1 MKLNEIRDN
10 PKARTKK
17 VRVGRG
23 PGSGRGKTSGKGH
36 KGQLARTGVAV
47 RSFEGGQMPLHRRL
61 PKRGFHNIFRKEFT
75 VVNLNRVQLAID
87 AGRLDAGAAITVDAL
102 QAAGLFKIAGD
113 GGVKLLGEGEIKSK
127 VTIQVQRASKS
138 WIAAVEKL
146 GGTVTVLAPP
156 VVKEPPPPKVYKT
169 EEEPKQEKPAKG
181 AKEKAPKQAE
191 GDKAGG
197 EKAGDEKPAPKPRAK
212 PAAKSE
218 PKPKS

>member
-61 PKRGFHNIFRKEFT
+61 PKRGFHNIFRRDFT

-87 AGRLDAGAAITVDAL
+87 AGRLDVGAAITVDAL

-127 VTIQVQRASKS
+127 VTIEVQRASKS
-138 WIAAVEKL
+138 AIAAVEKV

-156 VVKEPPPPKVYKT
+156 AVKEPPPKKVYKV

-181 AKEKAPKQAE
+181 AKEKAPKQAQ
-191 GDKAGG
+191 GG
-197 EKAGDEKPAPKPRAK
+197 EKAGGDKPAPKPRAK
-212 PAAKSE
+212 PAADKAE

>member
-23 PGSGRGKTSGKGH
+23 PGSGVGKTSGKGH

-61 PKRGFHNIFRKEFT
+61 PKRGFHNIFRKDFT

-127 VTIQVQRASKS
+127 VTIEVQRASKS
-138 WIAAVEKL
+138 AIAAVEKV

-156 VVKEPPPPKVYKT
+156 AVKEPPPKKVYKV
-169 EEEPKQEKPAKG
+169 EEEPKGKPAKG

-197 EKAGDEKPAPKPRAK
+197 DKPAPKPRAK
-212 PAAKSE
+212 PAADKAE

>member
-23 PGSGRGKTSGKGH
+23 PGSGVGKTSGKGH
-36 KGQLARTGVAV
+36 KGQLARTGIAV

-61 PKRGFHNIFRKEFT
+61 PKRGFHNIFRKDFT

-113 GGVKLLGEGEIKSK
+113 GGVKLLGEGEITSK
-127 VTIQVQRASKS
+127 VTIEVQRASKS
-138 WIAAVEKL
+138 AIAAVEKV

-156 VVKEPPPPKVYKT
+156 AVKEPPPKKVYKV

-181 AKEKAPKQAE
+181 AKEKAPKQAQ
-191 GDKAGG
+191 GG
-197 EKAGDEKPAPKPRAK
+197 EKAGGDKPAPKPKAK
-212 PAAKSE
+212 PAADKPE
-218 PKPKS
+218 TKPKS